1 MRSLILFSYC
11 LSFAFLCA
19 EESNAPRTKAS
30 TTDISAI
37 DQIPDLVQTDPA
49 GNFARGGRSFCG
61 PVSVSN
67 SLVWLQAG
75 STGPF
80 TNRKTQYDMVN
91 LLASPDYMNAD
102 PVEGVG
108 PVKVIRGV
116 KRFVETDLGDSSFK
130 LSYQGWRSTP
140 KNHFSGVREPEL
152 EWIRSFVGRGKS
164 AWINLGW
171 YRHDKQTNEYERV
184 GGHWV
189 TVVGYG
195 AEESGKPNDQ
205 ILVIHDPSPRT
216 GKDPNDYVLFTKLKS
231 GTMAGSSSRKPRP
244 AKGFYL
250 MEGGMHIKST
260 ADVAIMDGVVGLDLN
275 GADKKS
281 AE

>member
-1 MRSLILFSYC
+1 MKNLFILSLC
-11 LSFAFLCA
+11 LSSAFLSA
-19 EESNAPRTKAS
+19 DEKSAAS
-30 TTDISAI
+30 ADISAI

-75 STGPF
+75 STVPF
-80 TNRKTQYDMVN
+80 TDRKEQYDVVN
-91 LLASPDYMNAD
+91 LLASTDYMNAD

-108 PVKVIRGV
+108 AVKVIRGV
-116 KRFVETDLGDSSFK
+116 KRFVEADLSDSRFK

-140 KNHFSGVREPEL
+140 KGHFSGVREPEL
-152 EWIRSFVGRGKS
+152 EWIRSFVGRSKS

-171 YRHDKQTNEYERV
+171 YRHDKETNEYERV

-195 AEESGKPNDQ
+195 VEESGKLNDQ

-231 GTMAGSSSRKPRP
+231 GTMAVSSSRKPRP

-260 ADVAIMDGVVGLDLN
+260 ADVAIMDGVVGLDLD
-275 GADKKS
+275 GAEKEG